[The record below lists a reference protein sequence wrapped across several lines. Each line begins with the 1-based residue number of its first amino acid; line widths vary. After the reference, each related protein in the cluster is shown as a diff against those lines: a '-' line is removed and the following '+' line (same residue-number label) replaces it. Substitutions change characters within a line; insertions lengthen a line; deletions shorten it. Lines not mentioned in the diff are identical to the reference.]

1 MREDG
6 RRKEGRGRKKIWRE
20 GGRHGQRGSEIQE
33 VVHDDEMDKAV
44 RLSTLFYPARRVE

>member
-6 RRKEGRGRKKIWRE
+6 RRKEGEEEDME
-20 GGRHGQRGSEIQE
+20 GGGRIRTVEDTDSAIQE
-33 VVHDDEMDKAV
+33 VVHDEMDKAV